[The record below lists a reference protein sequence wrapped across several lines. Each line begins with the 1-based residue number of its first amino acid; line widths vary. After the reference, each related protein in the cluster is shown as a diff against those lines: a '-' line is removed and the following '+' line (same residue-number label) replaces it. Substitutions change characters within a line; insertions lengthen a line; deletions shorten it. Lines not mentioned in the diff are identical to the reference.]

1 MELKKTKI
9 VFFTVRWLKHFG
21 FNLSS
26 YCEHCIEHFY
36 KNTKKKSFYS
46 CLNPRLRYQFN
57 LWMLSRGLRG
67 TVVPLPFPD
76 DNCLKHCQ
84 RIISNHQ
91 QSAVRS
97 VPTWTWGE
105 SWLVWGA
112 VREWDRSRGED
123 CPVGW
128 RRKSSGET
136 QRRPPRRVRRHWRG
150 DVWVLVRWS
159 ECWVTWQDK

>member
-1 MELKKTKI
+1 MELKKNKI
-9 VFFTVRWLKHFG
+9 VFFSVRWLKHFG

-91 QSAVRS
+91 QSGVSLPGREGRVDWCEELWGSETGAVERTVPRAGGENRLARPSEGPHVVGRS
-97 VPTWTWGE
+97 VG
-105 SWLVWGA
+105 
-112 VREWDRSRGED
+112 
-123 CPVGW
+123 
-128 RRKSSGET
+128 
-136 QRRPPRRVRRHWRG
+136 
-150 DVWVLVRWS
+150 
-159 ECWVTWQDK
+159 